1 MLVRKDERV
10 WSEVAHLKLLAQGA
24 VKVTASLGLSGY
36 PSRMV
41 ATAEQLVRCADE
53 ALYRAKR
60 EGRNK
65 IAIFQPPN
73 PLAEAG

>member
-1 MLVRKDERV
+1 M
-10 WSEVAHLKLLAQGA
+10 
-24 VKVTASLGLSGY
+24 KVTASLGLSGY

-65 IAIFQPPN
+65 IAIYQSSGS
-73 PLAEAG
+73 LAETG